1 MAIKL
6 SMRIIAVLLLILGLL
21 VNFDCFP
28 LSSSYTGRVGWSF
41 VIQQPFTEEQISVVL
56 SLVPMATVSMACLYF
71 SLALWKYGTTASMV
85 VHSSPLNP
93 WFSPL
98 FGTLAMFGSE
108 WFGLR
113 LFSILSNL
121 GIFIYTVSILYL
133 LLEVNKDL
141 QAASELNEFLG
152 AFDEMRK
159 SELNH
164 KEEYKHELEL
174 KEEKID
180 TVRAE
185 EGVQN
190 SIDLDVQAGDGA
202 VIL

>member
-21 VNFDCFP
+21 VNFDCIP
-28 LSSSYTGRVGWSF
+28 PSSAYAGRVGWSF
-41 VIQQPFTEEQISVVL
+41 VIEQTFTEEQISVVL

-98 FGTLAMFGSE
+98 FGTLALFGSQ

-113 LFSILSNL
+113 LFSILSNM
-121 GIFIYTVSILYL
+121 GIFIYTESILYL

-141 QAASELNEFLG
+141 QAASELNDFLG

-159 SELNH
+159 GELKH
-164 KEEYKHELEL
+164 KEEFQHELQL
-174 KEEKID
+174 KEEEPD
-180 TVRAE
+180 TTRAE
-185 EGVQN
+185 EEEV
-190 SIDLDVQAGDGA
+190 
-202 VIL
+202 